1 MNLSHLQ
8 VYKSSHKKVRIGKDY
23 DGGYIICD
31 IPNIKYDI
39 FISGGIETDI
49 SFENNFLEKYPDL
62 DCVAYDGT
70 ISELPSGAH
79 SNIEFHKKNLGDT
92 NSDTTSNLQ
101 EYFEKY
107 NNIFMKMDI
116 EGGEDALFSSISD
129 DQLLKISQLVIEFH
143 SAYQVTIPS
152 RLAKTHWLVHF
163 HPNNCCGVASN
174 GVPNVYECT
183 YIRKEYDSEVT
194 PNPDPIP
201 NPDIDMPNVQ
211 SNPDISIWWPPFILN

>member
-1 MNLSHLQ
+1 MDLSHLQ
-8 VYKSSHKKVRIGKDY
+8 VYKSSHKKVRVGRDY

-31 IPNIKYDI
+31 IPNIKYDL

-79 SNIEFHKKNLGDT
+79 PKIQFHRKNLSDT
-92 NSDTTSNLQ
+92 NSDTHSNLQ

-116 EGGEDALFSSISD
+116 EGWEDHLFSSIRD
-129 DQLLKISQLVIEFH
+129 DQLSKISQLVIEFH
-143 SAYQVTIPS
+143 NPYLVTVPS

-163 HPNNCCGVASN
+163 HPNNCCGMGPN
-174 GVPNVYECT
+174 GVPNTYECT
-183 YIRKEYDSEVT
+183 YIRKEYDSDVI

-201 NPDIDMPNVQ
+201 NPEIDMPNVE
-211 SNPDISIWWPPFILN
+211 NTPDIILSSYPFIFN

>member
-1 MNLSHLQ
+1 MDLSHLQ
-8 VYKSSHKKVRIGKDY
+8 VYKSSHKKVRVGRDY

-31 IPNIKYDI
+31 IPNIKYDL
-39 FISGGIETDI
+39 FISCGIETDI

-79 SNIEFHKKNLGDT
+79 PKIQFHRKNLSDT
-92 NSDTTSNLQ
+92 NSDTHSNLQ

-116 EGGEDALFSSISD
+116 EGWEDHLFSSIRD
-129 DQLLKISQLVIEFH
+129 DQLSKISQLVIEFH
-143 SAYQVTIPS
+143 NPYLVTVPS

-163 HPNNCCGVASN
+163 HPNNCCGMGPN
-174 GVPNVYECT
+174 GVPNAYECT
-183 YIRKEYDSEVT
+183 YIRKEYDSDVI

-201 NPDIDMPNVQ
+201 NPAIDMPNVQ

>member
-1 MNLSHLQ
+1 MDLSHLQ
-8 VYKSSHKKVRIGKDY
+8 VYKSSHKKLRIGKDY

-49 SFENNFLEKYPDL
+49 SFENNFLEKYPDI

-70 ISELPSGAH
+70 ISDLPSGA
-79 SNIEFHKKNLGDT
+79 NPKIQFHKKNLGDT
-92 NSDTTSNLQ
+92 NSDTNSNLQ

-116 EGGEDALFSSISD
+116 EGWEDQLFSSIRD
-129 DQLLKISQLVIEFH
+129 DQLSKISQLVIEFH
-143 SAYQVTIPS
+143 NPYLVTVPS

-163 HPNNCCGVASN
+163 HPNNCCGMGPN

-183 YIRKEYDSEVT
+183 YIRKDYDSEVV
-194 PNPDPIP
+194 PNLDPIP
-201 NPDIDMPNVQ
+201 NPDIDMPNVP
-211 SNPDISIWWPPFILN
+211 SNPDIILSSYPFILN

>member
-1 MNLSHLQ
+1 MDLSPLQ
-8 VYKSSHKKVRIGKDY
+8 VYKSSHKKLRIGKDY

-49 SFENNFLEKYPDL
+49 SFENSFLEKYPDI

-70 ISELPSGAH
+70 ISGLPSEPH
-79 SNIEFHKKNLGDT
+79 PRIQFHRKNLGNINDD
-92 NSDTTSNLQ
+92 NNSNLQ

-107 NNIFMKMDI
+107 NNIFMKLDI
-116 EGGEDALFSSISD
+116 EGWEYPLFDSIRD
-129 DQLLKISQLVIEFH
+129 DQLSKISQLVIEFH
-143 SAYQVTIPS
+143 NPYLITLQS

-163 HPNNCCGVASN
+163 HPNNCCGMGPN

-183 YIRKEYDSEVT
+183 YIRKEHDLDVI

-201 NPDIDMPNVQ
+201 NPEIDMPNLPN
-211 SNPDISIWWPPFILN
+211 NPDISIWWPPFILN

>member
-1 MNLSHLQ
+1 MDLSHLQ
-8 VYKSSHKKVRIGKDY
+8 VYKSSHKKVRVGKDY

-79 SNIEFHKKNLGDT
+79 PKIQFHRKNLGNT
-92 NSDTTSNLQ
+92 NSDIYSNLQ

-116 EGGEDALFSSISD
+116 EGWEYPLFDSIRD
-129 DQLLKISQLVIEFH
+129 DQLLKISQLIIEFH
-143 SAYQVTIPS
+143 NPYLVTLQS

-163 HPNNCCGVASN
+163 HGNNAGGMGPN

-183 YIRKEYDSEVT
+183 YIRKDYDSDVI

-201 NPDIDMPNVQ
+201 NPEIDMPNLQ
-211 SNPDISIWWPPFILN
+211 GYPDISIWWPPFVLN

>member
-1 MNLSHLQ
+1 MDLSHLQ
-8 VYKSSHKKVRIGKDY
+8 VYKSSHKKLRIGRDN

-39 FISGGIETDI
+39 FISGGIENDI
-49 SFENNFLEKYPDL
+49 SFENSFLEKYPDL

-70 ISELPSGAH
+70 ISGLPSGAH
-79 SNIEFHKKNLGDT
+79 PKIQFHRKNLGIINDD
-92 NSDTTSNLQ
+92 NNSNLQ

-116 EGGEDALFSSISD
+116 EGWEDPLFSSIRD
-129 DQLLKISQLVIEFH
+129 DQLSKISQLVIEFH
-143 SAYQVTIPS
+143 NPYLVTVPS

-163 HPNNCCGVASN
+163 HPNNCCGMAPN
-174 GVPNVYECT
+174 GVPNAYECT
-183 YIRKEYDSEVT
+183 YIRKEYDSEVV

-201 NPDIDMPNVQ
+201 NPDIDMPNVP
-211 SNPDISIWWPPFILN
+211 SKPDIILSWYPFILK

>member
-1 MNLSHLQ
+1 MDLSHLQ
-8 VYKSSHKKVRIGKDY
+8 VYKSSHKKLRIGKDY

-49 SFENNFLEKYPDL
+49 SFENSFLEKYPDI

-70 ISELPSGAH
+70 ISDLPSGA
-79 SNIEFHKKNLGDT
+79 NPKIQFHKKNLGDT
-92 NSDTTSNLQ
+92 NSDTNSNLQ

-116 EGGEDALFSSISD
+116 EGWEDQLFSSIRD
-129 DQLLKISQLVIEFH
+129 DQLSKISQLVIEFH
-143 SAYQVTIPS
+143 NPYLVTVPS

-163 HPNNCCGVASN
+163 HPNNCCGMGPN

-183 YIRKEYDSEVT
+183 YIRKDYDSEVV
-194 PNPDPIP
+194 PNLDPIP
-201 NPDIDMPNVQ
+201 NPDIDMPNVP
-211 SNPDISIWWPPFILN
+211 SNPDIILSSHPFILK

>member
-1 MNLSHLQ
+1 MDLSHLQ
-8 VYKSSHKKVRIGKDY
+8 VYKSSHKKVRVGKDY

-79 SNIEFHKKNLGDT
+79 PKIQFHRKNLSDT
-92 NSDTTSNLQ
+92 NSDTHSNLQ

-116 EGGEDALFSSISD
+116 EGWEDHLFSSIRD
-129 DQLLKISQLVIEFH
+129 DQLSKISQLVIEFH
-143 SAYQVTIPS
+143 NPYLVTVPS

-163 HPNNCCGVASN
+163 HGNNSCGMGPN
-174 GVPNVYECT
+174 GVPNIYECT
-183 YIRKEYDSEVT
+183 YIRKDYDSNVI

-201 NPDIDMPNVQ
+201 NPDIDMPNLQ
-211 SNPDISIWWPPFILN
+211 GYPDIILSGYPFILN

>member
-1 MNLSHLQ
+1 MDLSHLQ
-8 VYKSSHKKVRIGKDY
+8 VYKSSHKKVRVGKDY

-49 SFENNFLEKYPDL
+49 SFENTFLEKYPDL

-79 SNIEFHKKNLGDT
+79 PKIQFHRKNLGDT
-92 NSDTTSNLQ
+92 NSDTYSNLQ

-116 EGGEDALFSSISD
+116 EGWEYPLFDSIRD

-143 SAYQVTIPS
+143 NPYLVTLQS

-163 HPNNCCGVASN
+163 HANNASGMGPN

-183 YIRKEYDSEVT
+183 YIRKDYDSNVI

-201 NPDIDMPNVQ
+201 NPEIDMPNLQ
-211 SNPDISIWWPPFILN
+211 AYPDIILSGYPFILN